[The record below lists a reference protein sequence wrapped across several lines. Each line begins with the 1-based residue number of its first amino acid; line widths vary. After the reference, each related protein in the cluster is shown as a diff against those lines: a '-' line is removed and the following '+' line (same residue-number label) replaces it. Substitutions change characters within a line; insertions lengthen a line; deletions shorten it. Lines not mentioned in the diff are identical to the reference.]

1 MEITFVLGIILLGII
16 AGFLS
21 GALGI
26 GGGIVIIPALIFIYG
41 FSVHQAQGTLLAF
54 MVPPIGLP
62 AFISYYKRK
71 QVHLKA
77 AYFLMFAFLIAS
89 YWGSEIA
96 LKLPE
101 DLIRKA
107 FGAMVIFVGV
117 KMFFTKK
124 KHSIKNNLV

>member
-1 MEITFVLGIILLGII
+1 MEITFILEIFLLGII

-62 AFISYYKRK
+62 AFISYYRRK
-71 QVHLKA
+71 QVNLRA

-89 YWGSEIA
+89 FLGSEIA

-101 DLIRKA
+101 NIIRKG
-107 FGAMVIFVGV
+107 FGAMIIFVGI
-117 KMFFTKK
+117 KMFFSKK
-124 KHSIKNNLV
+124 KNILIKK